1 MIANVKIPYQYSV
14 AEIAEQIQED
24 IVSYFDSLNENIE
37 YYTVY
42 EKFKD
47 DLCQIVVDN
56 MEKIDD

>member
-1 MIANVKIPYQYSV
+1 MKVNIPYQYSV
-14 AEIAEQIQED
+14 AEISEQIQED
-24 IVSYFDSLNENIE
+24 ILSYFESLNENIE

-56 MEKIDD
+56 MEKLDD

>member
-1 MIANVKIPYQYSV
+1 MKVNIPYQYSV

-24 IVSYFDSLNENIE
+24 IISYFESLNENIE

-56 MEKIDD
+56 MGKIDD

>member
-1 MIANVKIPYQYSV
+1 MI
-14 AEIAEQIQED
+14 
-24 IVSYFDSLNENIE
+24 LNENIE

-56 MEKIDD
+56 MEKLDD